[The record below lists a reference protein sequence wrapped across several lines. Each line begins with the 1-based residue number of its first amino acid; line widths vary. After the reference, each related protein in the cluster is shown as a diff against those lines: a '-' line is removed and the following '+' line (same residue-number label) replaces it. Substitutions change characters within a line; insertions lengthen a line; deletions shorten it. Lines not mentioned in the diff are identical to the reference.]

1 MAKPRVHTEEEL
13 EFMRKHFF
21 HKEGK
26 LFRITIHGK
35 IREITNK
42 DPSGYLRANV
52 KGRVVFAHRIVWF
65 LETGDFPNE
74 NIDHKDGDPSN
85 NNPNNLRLFS
95 DRENNR
101 AFCKPTKNSSSKY
114 RGVALRTGA
123 KKWVAQITN
132 NYQHYYL
139 GSFESEVE
147 AAKAYNEAA
156 TRFGFHPEA
165 LNKID

>member
-13 EFMRKHFF
+13 GFMRKHFF
-21 HKEGK
+21 HEEGK
-26 LFRITIHGK
+26 LFRISVYGK

-42 DPSGYLRANV
+42 DRGGYIRANV
-52 KGRVVFAHRIVWF
+52 MGTVVFAHRIVWF
-65 LETGDFPNE
+65 LETGEFPYE
-74 NIDHKDGDPSN
+74 NIDHKDGNPAN

-95 DRENNR
+95 EKENSR

-114 RGVALRTGA
+114 RGVAWHKGG

-132 NYQHYYL
+132 DYQPNYL
-139 GSFESEVE
+139 GLFESEVE
-147 AAKAYNEAA
+147 AARAYNEAA
-156 TRFGFHPEA
+156 IRLGFHPEA